1 MGVRG
6 QLRKPPHPER
16 AVGTRHVGGWGRGVP
31 ERVWVI
37 WRKFLAPAG
46 KQSRFLGHPGRN
58 PVSTPTTPEAFVE
71 RNHPS
76 ALIFLSRL

>member
-1 MGVRG
+1 MEVRG
-6 QLRKPPHPER
+6 QLRHPPRNSRQYPSCWWLGE
-16 AVGTRHVGGWGRGVP
+16 GWGVP

-37 WRKFLAPAG
+37 WRKFLARAG

-58 PVSTPTTPEAFVE
+58 PVTTPATPKEYVK

-76 ALIFLSRL
+76 ALIFLSR